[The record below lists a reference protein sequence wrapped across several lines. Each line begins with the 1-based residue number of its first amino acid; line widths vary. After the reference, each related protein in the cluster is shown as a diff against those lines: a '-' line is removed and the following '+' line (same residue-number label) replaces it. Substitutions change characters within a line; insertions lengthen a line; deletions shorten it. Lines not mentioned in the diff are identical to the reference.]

1 MKKAIFKI
9 AALLFAISVIMSG
22 CTADIPEETEV
33 TSSASETELSEAAGN
48 SETEE
53 NAEEFPKVFS
63 AEELYDV
70 YPVKIVYGSDTSEKI
85 SVETVAEEPILLYND
100 LGMEMG
106 TFKAS
111 YPQITDERYSAEVRE
126 KINAEIK
133 KYRDERFESAQ
144 NSVNLRGKDKDGNMS
159 DGALEFYE
167 TARDRFTITFR
178 GDSIGE
184 NFLCVYFLYSPDIA
198 GATPLYVYP
207 APMVF
212 DARTGERVCFEDIT
226 ADKEGLANAINE
238 AAKQAALTG
247 DGGAGFPADEYGET
261 IANFDEYFNYDF
273 FEIGF
278 DKDGKRWLV
287 SEDML
292 TERFAVHDGCIGFYY
307 TYHDFGAGADAD
319 MGGNFAGIPLDE
331 ALQYLTDEGKEIFA
345 GYASAGTEPAKVIEY
360 KGERFFDVEMW
371 IPHGVVDKESMT
383 EGDREF
389 VKLFVN
395 ARNADYYLN

>member
-33 TSSASETELSEAAGN
+33 MPSVTEAGSSDT
-48 SETEE
+48 
-53 NAEEFPKVFS
+53 EEFPKVFS
-63 AEELYDV
+63 AEELYEV
-70 YPVKIVYGSDTSEKI
+70 YPVKIVYDGDTAEKI
-85 SVETVAEEPILLYND
+85 SVETVSEEPILLYND

-111 YPQITDERYSAEVRE
+111 YPQITDERYGAEVRE

-167 TARDRFTITFR
+167 TARDKFTIAFR
-178 GDSIGE
+178 GDSVGE
-184 NFLCVYFLYSPDIA
+184 NFFCVYFLYSPDVA
-198 GATPLYVYP
+198 AAAPTYVYP

-212 DARTGERVCFEDIT
+212 DTRTGERVYFEDIA
-226 ADKEGLANAINE
+226 ADKEGLVNAINE

-247 DGGAGFPADEYGET
+247 DGGAGFPADKYAET

-273 FEIGF
+273 FEIGY
-278 DKDGKRWLV
+278 DKDGKRRLV

-307 TYHDFGAGADAD
+307 TYHDFGANAGSD
-319 MGGNFAGIPLDE
+319 MEGNFAGLPIDE
-331 ALQYLTDEGKEIFA
+331 GLQYLTDEGKEIFA
-345 GYASAGTEPAKVIEY
+345 GYRSAETVPAKVIEY
-360 KGERFFDVEMW
+360 KGERFFDVEML
-371 IPHGVVDKESMT
+371 IPYGIVDKESMT

-389 VKLFVN
+389 VKLFEN